1 MADNDLQLG
10 WAKAHIGET
19 RYAVEIQTGH
29 HRLVADEPEALGG
42 GDTGPPPFGLL
53 VSALGACTAAT
64 LKMYAE
70 RKGWPLE
77 SLDVALRYLK
87 SGDGDHIERVLTP
100 HGPLDAGQRARLAE
114 IAERTPVTLAIK
126 GGVEIRTEL
135 APAGEGAA
143 AG

>member
-1 MADNDLQLG
+1 MADKELQLG
-10 WAKAHIGET
+10 WAKARIGET
-19 RYAVEIQTGH
+19 RYRVEIETGH
-29 HRLVADEPEALGG
+29 HRLVADEPKALGG

-87 SGDGDHIERVLTP
+87 SDDGDHIERVLTP
-100 HGPLDAGQRARLAE
+100 HGPLDAEQRARLAD

-126 GGVEIRTEL
+126 GGVAIRTEL
-135 APAGEGAA
+135 ADEIPG
-143 AG
+143 